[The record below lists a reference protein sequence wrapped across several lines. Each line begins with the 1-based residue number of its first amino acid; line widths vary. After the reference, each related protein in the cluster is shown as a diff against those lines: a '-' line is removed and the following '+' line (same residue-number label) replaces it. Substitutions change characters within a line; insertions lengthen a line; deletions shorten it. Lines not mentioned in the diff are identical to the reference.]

1 VRIDRVLWS
10 TRNIAHIARHDITP
24 EEVED
29 VLLSPPL
36 DARRGER
43 DSTYLV
49 FGRSRVGRRLLVVIA
64 PRPGN
69 SWYVVTARDV
79 DKAERRRMKR

>member
-1 VRIDRVLWS
+1 MLWNA
-10 TRNIAHIARHDITP
+10 RNVAHIGRHDITP

-29 VLLSPPL
+29 VLFSPPL
-36 DARRGER
+36 DARRGGR
-43 DSTYLV
+43 DGTYLV

>member
-1 VRIDRVLWS
+1 MWIDCVLWS
-10 TRNIAHIARHDITP
+10 SRSVTHIARHEITP

-29 VLLSPPL
+29 VLFSPPL
-36 DARRGER
+36 DARRGKREG
-43 DSTYLV
+43 TYLV
-49 FGRSRVGRRLLVVIA
+49 FGRSRAGRRLLVVIA

-79 DKAERRRMKR
+79 DRAERRRMKR